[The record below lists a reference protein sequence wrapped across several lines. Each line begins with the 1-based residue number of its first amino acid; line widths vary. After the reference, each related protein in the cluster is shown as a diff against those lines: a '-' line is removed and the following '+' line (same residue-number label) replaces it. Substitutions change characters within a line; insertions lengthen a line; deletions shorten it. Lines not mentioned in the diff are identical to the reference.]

1 MVKNIW
7 REGYDNY
14 KLDTLTDE
22 AVEKAEEILKV
33 KLPKSYINILKVQN
47 GGYIK
52 FNSYP
57 CNVPTSWANNHIN
70 VEHIWGID
78 EVNGIL
84 ESENLIKEWGLP
96 NNIVLI
102 SGDGHSWIAL
112 DYRKMKENPPVI
124 YIDIELNQIVE
135 IANSFDEFLDG
146 LYIEEFEDDSTTWIE
161 KEWTLEEINTALSSN
176 DEQIIIRTLNY
187 LLIKP
192 NEHVDII
199 EQKLMALLQN
209 SNPQIKELAVIYAY
223 HFNQKGVL
231 SAEYIDQIISILRID
246 KEVKDY
252 LDMFNAEKYPE
263 QEQ

>member
-1 MVKNIW
+1 VDIVKNIW

-22 AVEKAEEILKV
+22 AVEMAEEILKV

-57 CNVPTSWANNHIN
+57 CNVPTSWADNHIN
-70 VEHIWGID
+70 VEHILGIG
-78 EVNGIL
+78 EANGIL

-124 YIDIELNQIVE
+124 YIDTELNQIVE
-135 IANSFDEFLDG
+135 IAKSFDEFLDG
-146 LYIEEFEDDSTTWIE
+146 LYIEEFGDDSTARIE
-161 KEWTLEEINTALSSN
+161 KEWALEEINTALSSN
-176 DEQIIIRTLNY
+176 DEQIMISALNY
-187 LLIKP
+187 LLIQP
-192 NEHVDII
+192 NEHVNMI

-209 SNPQIKELAVIYAY
+209 PNPQIKELAVIYAY

-231 SAEYIDQIISILRID
+231 STEFVDELIPILRID
-246 KEVKDY
+246 KELKEY
-252 LDMFNAEKYPE
+252 LDIFSTENIP
-263 QEQ
+263 